1 MNFEIV
7 KLDNLSGRK
16 ANVYSVMIDSE
27 SKSLFGKF
35 ITKYKADYRDEII
48 DIVDR
53 IDLIANYT
61 GAENRHFKEN
71 EGRLGD
77 LVCALYDM
85 PNSNLRLYCIRLG
98 KTILILG
105 GGGFKSKLIRAL
117 QQDPILTEE
126 NYLMREI
133 SEKLYD
139 RIKEKE
145 IYWSDDEMEILGNL
159 IFEDNE

>member
-1 MNFEIV
+1 VNFEIV

-16 ANVYSVMIDSE
+16 ANIYSIMIDDE

-35 ITKYKADYRDEII
+35 ITKYKTDFEDEII

-98 KTILILG
+98 KTVLILG

-117 QQDPILTEE
+117 QQDPTLTEE

-133 SEKLYD
+133 SQRLYN

-145 IYWSDDEMEILGNL
+145 IYWSEDEMEILGNL

>member
-7 KLDNLSGRK
+7 KIDNSSGRK
-16 ANVYSVMIDSE
+16 ANIYSIMIDGE

-35 ITKYKADYRDEII
+35 ITKYKADYTVEII

-98 KTILILG
+98 KTVLILG

-133 SEKLYD
+133 SERLYD
-139 RIKEKE
+139 RIKAKE

>member
-1 MNFEIV
+1 VNFEIV

-16 ANVYSVMIDSE
+16 ANIYSIMIDDE

-35 ITKYKADYRDEII
+35 ITKYKIDFKDEVI

-98 KTILILG
+98 KTVLILG

-117 QQDPILTEE
+117 QQDSTLTEE

-133 SEKLYD
+133 SEKLYE

>member
-139 RIKEKE
+139 RIKENE